1 MGNALLEVTRPNDGV
16 EWLRDWKTRDD
27 DVNASTLVNLAA
39 HYEASSGNHASCLQL
54 AAEAREVA
62 LERFPG
68 DRNGAALRAGLAL
81 LRAIDGRTDDARELL
96 GQFESG
102 LTNNYYQQIARLAGA
117 IVAAADGRESE
128 AIGQAREALGFFAK
142 YPADSAM
149 QRLREKA
156 ESALLRHQ
164 PWAGG
169 KIRRL
174 RKRWDLPVPGKAA
187 SGEREWLQP
196 AGWAAFVIFM
206 MLVRSCSGD

>member
-1 MGNALLEVTRPNDGV
+1 
-16 EWLRDWKTRDD
+16 
-27 DVNASTLVNLAA
+27 
-39 HYEASSGNHASCLQL
+39 
-54 AAEAREVA
+54 
-62 LERFPG
+62 
-68 DRNGAALRAGLAL
+68 
-81 LRAIDGRTDDARELL
+81 
-96 GQFESG
+96 
-102 LTNNYYQQIARLAGA
+102 
-117 IVAAADGRESE
+117 
-128 AIGQAREALGFFAK
+128 
-142 YPADSAM
+142 M